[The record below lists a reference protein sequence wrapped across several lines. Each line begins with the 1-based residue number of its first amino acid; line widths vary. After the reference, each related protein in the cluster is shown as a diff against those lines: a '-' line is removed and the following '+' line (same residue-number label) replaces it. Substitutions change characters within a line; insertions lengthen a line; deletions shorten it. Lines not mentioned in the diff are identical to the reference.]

1 MRWLGNPDGRAVRRA
16 RRATGFLGAAAL
28 AAACE
33 PPAPASG
40 PPTLAGSL
48 SVYEAELFYQKIGA
62 GDPVVIVHG
71 GPGLDHSY
79 LRPWFGPLAETH
91 EVIFYDQ
98 RGLGASN
105 AVLDAASI
113 SMERY
118 LTDLDRVR
126 ERVAGRERV
135 TLLAHSWGAIPALL
149 YALERPERV
158 AGLVLVA
165 PVEPGSR
172 FREQTDANQLARR
185 DAADAAALD
194 SIQRTPA
201 FAARDTA
208 AMNRL
213 FLHAFR
219 GTFAEAEVA
228 DSLLRLVL
236 HERTA
241 RQGTRV
247 ATLLMAPLQGLDFW
261 DRLAD
266 VTVPTLIV
274 HGVRDPIPVEM
285 VEAMNEALPDSRL
298 VRIEGAGHFPFI
310 ERPDGFWAAVGD
322 FVGGGAGSEED
333 DS

>member
-1 MRWLGNPDGRAVRRA
+1 M
-16 RRATGFLGAAAL
+16 
-28 AAACE
+28 
-33 PPAPASG
+33 
-40 PPTLAGSL
+40 AGSL
-48 SVYEAELFYQKIGA
+48 SVYEAELFYQKVGA
-62 GDPVVIVHG
+62 GEPVIVVHG

-79 LRPWFGPLAETH
+79 LRPWFEPLAETH
-91 EVIFYDQ
+91 AVIFYDQ

-105 AVLDAASI
+105 AVLDASSI

-158 AGLVLVA
+158 DRLVLVA

-172 FREQTDANQLARR
+172 FRERTDANSLARR
-185 DAADAAALD
+185 DSADAAAID
-194 SIQRTPA
+194 SIQGTPA

-213 FLHAFR
+213 FFHAFR
-219 GTFAEAEVA
+219 GTFADAGVA
-228 DSLLRLVL
+228 DSLLRLAL

-241 RQGTRV
+241 RQGARV
-247 ATLLMAPLQGLDFW
+247 ATLLMTPLQGLDFW
-261 DRLAD
+261 DRLGD
-266 VTVPTLIV
+266 VTVPALIV
-274 HGVRDPIPVEM
+274 HGARDPIPLEM
-285 VEAMNEALPDSRL
+285 VEALNEALPDSRL

-310 ERPDGFWAAVGD
+310 ERPDPFWTAVRD
-322 FVGGGAGSEED
+322 FVADGAGSAAAG
-333 DS
+333 S